1 MKKSVGMIIA
11 ITVVAI
17 LLMGPFITGKSSIA
31 AEKARDG
38 RFIAYDNGTILDT
51 KTNLMWAE
59 KDNGSTLNW
68 VLAKSYCE
76 SYRGG
81 DYKDWRLP
89 TQDELAGLYDE
100 AITNKTDN
108 ERTAHL
114 TKLIHLTS
122 GSIWASESSVLPHAS
137 AVSHADNAS
146 IFIFTKGKRF
156 SVRAESYA
164 AVCALPVRS
173 VK

>member
-1 MKKSVGMIIA
+1 MKRSAGML
-11 ITVVAI
+11 ITIMVVAI
-17 LLMGPFITGKSSIA
+17 LMGPFITGESSIA

-38 RFIAYDNGTILDT
+38 RFIAYDNGAILDT
-51 KTNLMWAE
+51 KTNLIWAE

-68 VLAKSYCE
+68 VFAKSYCE

-81 DYKDWRLP
+81 DFKDWRMP

-100 AITNKTDN
+100 AIANKTDN

-137 AVSHADNAS
+137 AVSHIDTAS
-146 IFIFTKGKRF
+146 IFIFTRGKRF
-156 SVRAESYA
+156 STRAESA
-164 AVCALPVRS
+164 AEVCALPVRS
-173 VK
+173 NK

>member
-1 MKKSVGMIIA
+1 MIM
-11 ITVVAI
+11 VVAI
-17 LLMGPFITGKSSIA
+17 LAETFIAAISSAA

-38 RFIAYDNGTILDT
+38 HFIAYDNGTVLDT

-68 VLAKSYCE
+68 VFAKSYCE

-81 DYKDWRLP
+81 GYKDWRMP
-89 TQDELAGLYDE
+89 TQDELAGLYDK
-100 AITNKTDN
+100 AIDNKTDN

-122 GSIWASESSVLPHAS
+122 GSIWTSESSVLPHAS
-137 AVSHADNAS
+137 DVSNADTAY
-146 IFIFTKGKRF
+146 IFIFTRGNRF
-156 SVRAESYA
+156 RTKAKSFAE
-164 AVCALPVRS
+164 VCALPVRS
-173 VK
+173 IK

>member
-1 MKKSVGMIIA
+1 MKKSAGMIIA

-59 KDNGSTLNW
+59 KDNGSTLSW

-89 TQDELAGLYDE
+89 TQDDLAGLYDE
-100 AITNKTDN
+100 AIANKTDN

-137 AVSHADNAS
+137 AVSHADTAS
-146 IFIFTKGKRF
+146 IFIFTRGKRF
-156 SVRAESYA
+156 SIRADSPTIA
-164 AVCALPVRS
+164 CALPVRS